1 MGFFDKFKKKTK
13 YFSSK
18 EEISQDLTEDEA
30 SHLRENTKEETEG
43 ANLSSEQDEGNKKSF
58 FDKVKDKT
66 SKAFKFKRLKDGLE
80 KTKSSFSKNILSL
93 LGSGRKI
100 DDDLLTEIEDVL
112 ITSDIGVVTSELI
125 IERLKD
131 RIKSEGHENADDV
144 YKILKEEIHRILI
157 QSPAAK
163 QDAQYSINKKN
174 SPHVIMMIGV
184 NGAGKTTTIGKLA
197 YNYKEFGHSVIIGA
211 ADTFR
216 AAANEQLKIWADR
229 VGVDIVSLEI
239 GSDPG
244 AVVFDTIKK
253 AKSEQKDVVLIDTA
267 GRLHNKANLMAE
279 LEKLT
284 RITKKLKST
293 GPDEVFLVL
302 DATTGQNAIQQARE
316 FSRVAPITGIVLT
329 KLDGTAKGG
338 VVIAI
343 ANELK
348 IPVRYIGVG
357 EQMYDLQAFD
367 STFFAEALFGSD
379 SGEETE
385 LE

>member
-1 MGFFDKFKKKTK
+1 MGFFDRFKEKKQDK
-13 YFSSK
+13 HQEKINDEK
-18 EEISQDLTEDEA
+18 ELEQNEIIEL
-30 SHLRENTKEETEG
+30 EEE
-43 ANLSSEQDEGNKKSF
+43 KSF
-58 FDKVKDKT
+58 FEKVKDKT
-66 SKAFKFKRLKDGLE
+66 SKTFKFNRLKDGLG
-80 KTKSSFSKNILSL
+80 KTKNSFSKNILSL

-100 DDDLLTEIEDVL
+100 DSELLSEIEDIL

-125 IERLKD
+125 VEKLKD
-131 RIKSEGHENADDV
+131 RIKSEGHENSGDV
-144 YKILKEEIHRILI
+144 YKILKEEIHKILI
-157 QSPAAK
+157 QSPSAK
-163 QDAQYSINKKN
+163 QDAQYSISDENL
-174 SPHVIMMIGV
+174 PHVIMMIGV

-197 YNYKEFGHSVIIGA
+197 YNYKEHGHSVIIGA

-216 AAANEQLKIWADR
+216 AAANEQLQIWADR

-244 AVVFDTIKK
+244 AVVFDTIKT
-253 AKSEQKDVVLIDTA
+253 AQSSQKDIVLIDTA
-267 GRLHNKANLMAE
+267 GRLHNKTNLMAE

-302 DATTGQNAIQQARE
+302 DGTTGQNAIQQAKE
-316 FSRVAPITGIVLT
+316 FSRVAPITGIILT

-367 STFFAEALFGSD
+367 PTLFAEALFGSD
-379 SGEETE
+379 HGEETE
-385 LE
+385 LQ